1 MIKRLLFTLGMMATL
16 SSCYAWEMVLED
28 PLDRVSRRV
37 AELCP
42 LAFRTAGPRAPDFE
56 LDKLNAALARQF
68 PRELALSTVP
78 VQGESCRSE
87 NIETRPQSA
96 DTPPLLI
103 QGWVTAQ
110 EYTQQNPSSP
120 LGWPAAPLQDP
131 LEIKMELHLTI
142 WQKTPVQR
150 LKEVTVSETARAA
163 QTDRALLLAQLQE
176 RLLQK
181 AFQGLTPRYS
191 YR

>member
-1 MIKRLLFTLGMMATL
+1 MIKRLLFTLGVMASL

-28 PLDRVSRRV
+28 PLDRVNPRV

-42 LAFRTAGPRAPDFE
+42 LEFRTTGPNVPDFE
-56 LDKLNAALARQF
+56 LDKLNAALNRQF
-68 PRELALSTVP
+68 PRELALSTLP
-78 VQGESCRSE
+78 TQGTACRGE
-87 NIETRPQSA
+87 NIGALSQQKNA
-96 DTPPLLI
+96 PPLLI
-103 QGWVTAQ
+103 QGWVKAQ
-110 EYTQQNPSSP
+110 EYTQSNPSSP
-120 LGWPAAPLQDP
+120 LGWPTATRQGQ
-131 LEIKMELHLTI
+131 LEIKMELHLAI

-163 QTDRALLLAQLQE
+163 QADRALLLAQLQE

-181 AFQGLTPRYS
+181 AFQGLMPHYS